1 MMIEIYREEKMK
13 NGTNPNREGRE
24 DFRDALLTNRS
35 EDEYKSYDLSRKA
48 VDFYHQPFRF
58 EDERISGKELLEE
71 YVHQFPAD
79 RDYSNPAELNRMF
92 SQCDIPQV
100 RFYDSKVLQAILG
113 SLMTPDE
120 WERQEIFYN
129 SFEVMPFIFQGSK
142 LQGQMLQKKFGIDLQ
157 NSQDGTFYRIQ
168 DYNQDHSLSSQNPYT
183 ENIEGMRLL
192 FETAG
197 LTPKT
202 RSISEVQLN
211 PVKLREIL
219 LSLRTPQEWTENTE
233 EVRSMKFDI
242 PGIRAFSG
250 LALKEAYSTSTGKS
264 VSIEGLFNLSGVPYG
279 NRIAREEN
287 FVENYQRQ
295 MSEIFEN
302 PNQLRESLLEIM
314 SKEEWAK
321 PKPFVEMKIRAR
333 PIDLKGRQM
342 DLHTL
347 MCNYSTYEY
356 NKNNPDDM
364 VSLGQAQ
371 DREEYS
377 HIPLSSKEIMD
388 KICAIAGITS
398 RWIPDLGDFDLHD
411 SRLLSRL
418 VSNATYQGIPVSPNR
433 IREMKTDWRKV
444 DIVDEQTG
452 LKVKLRTLVQN
463 HSAFDTWRK
472 HYPNETLN
480 TVAIERKIGKVNQN
494 TLDDFLRDAGV

>member
-58 EDERISGKELLEE
+58 EDKRISGKELLEE

-168 DYNQDHSLSSQNPYT
+168 DYNQDNSLSSQNPYT

-202 RSISEVQLN
+202 
-211 PVKLREIL
+211 
-219 LSLRTPQEWTENTE
+219 
-233 EVRSMKFDI
+233 
-242 PGIRAFSG
+242 
-250 LALKEAYSTSTGKS
+250 
-264 VSIEGLFNLSGVPYG
+264 
-279 NRIAREEN
+279 
-287 FVENYQRQ
+287 
-295 MSEIFEN
+295 
-302 PNQLRESLLEIM
+302 
-314 SKEEWAK
+314 
-321 PKPFVEMKIRAR
+321 FVEMKIRAR

-411 SRLLSRL
+411 SRYLSRL

-494 TLDDFLRDAGV
+494 TLDDFLRDAGI